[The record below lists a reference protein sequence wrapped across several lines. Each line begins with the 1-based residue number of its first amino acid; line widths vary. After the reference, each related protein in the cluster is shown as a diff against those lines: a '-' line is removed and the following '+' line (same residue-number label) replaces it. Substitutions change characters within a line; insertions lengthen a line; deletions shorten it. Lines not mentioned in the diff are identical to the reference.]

1 MASKTKNV
9 KRPENM
15 QHTLRI
21 FVSYLGRHKFM
32 LLIVSILV
40 TVSALANLL
49 GTYMIRPVVNNL
61 ANGDL
66 HSLAIGVLVAAGI
79 FAIGA
84 LAAWGYSQTMVK
96 AAQQVVFDIRR
107 DLFAHV
113 QTLPLRFFDQ
123 KRHGDIMSLFTNDID
138 TIADALNNS
147 FAMAIQS
154 FIQMIGTLVILY
166 ILNWKLSL
174 IVTVCYGIMF
184 WYMKFSGA
192 KSKVFYAKQQQSLGE
207 LDGYIEEMVS
217 GQKVVKVFNHEQA
230 SLQEF
235 LEKNEKLRKEGTGAQ
250 SYAAT
255 MVPVVV
261 SISYINY
268 AIVAVLGGILAMRG
282 MADVGSLASY
292 LVFVRQAALPINQF
306 TQQSNFLL
314 SALAGA
320 ERVFDVMNLEP
331 EVDEGDVTLVN
342 VRKENGIL
350 KECQEKTGKW
360 AWRSKDGK
368 LTMLRGDVRFENVDF
383 GYTKEHM
390 ILKNI
395 SLYAKPGQ
403 KIAFVG
409 STGAGKTTITNLI
422 NRFYDV
428 QGGTVVY
435 DGIDVR
441 KIKKDALRHSL
452 GIVLQDTHL
461 FTGTVADNIRF
472 GKLDATQ
479 EEIERAAR
487 IANAHSF
494 IRRLPDGYDTMVTAD
509 GANLSQGQRQL
520 LAIARAAVADPPV
533 LILDEATSSVDTR
546 TEELIEKGMD
556 QLMEGRTVF
565 VIAHRLSTVRNANAI
580 MVLEQ
585 GKIVERGDHAEL
597 LEQRGKYYQLY
608 HGMFELS

>member
-1 MASKTKNV
+1 MAARAYSGKKPKNL
-9 KRPENM
+9 K
-15 QHTLRI
+15 HTLRV
-21 FVSYLGRHKFM
+21 FLSYLGRHKKM
-32 LLIVSILV
+32 LAVVAVLV
-40 TVSALANLL
+40 TISAGANLL
-49 GTYMIRPVVNNL
+49 GTYMIRPVVNGL
-61 ANGDL
+61 ADGDVHTL
-66 HSLAIGVLVAAGI
+66 LRGVLITALI
-79 FAIGA
+79 FGCGA
-84 LAAWGYSQTMVK
+84 LAAYGYTQTMVK

-107 DLFAHV
+107 DLFEHV
-113 QTLPLRFFDQ
+113 QTLPLQFFDSR
-123 KRHGDIMSLFTNDID
+123 RHGDIMSLFTNDID
-138 TIADALNNS
+138 TMADALNNS
-147 FAMAIQS
+147 FAMVIQS
-154 FIQMIGTLVILY
+154 FIQIVGTLTLLY
-166 ILNWKLSL
+166 ILNWRLSL

-184 WYMKFSGA
+184 WYIKFSG
-192 KSKVFYAKQQQSLGE
+192 KRSKGYYTKQQNSLGE
-207 LDGYIEEMVS
+207 LNGYIEELIT
-217 GQKVVKVFNHEQA
+217 GQKVVKVFHHEEE
-230 SLQEF
+230 SFTEF
-235 LEKNEKLRKEGTGAQ
+235 CKKNEELRKAGTGAQ
-250 SYAAT
+250 GYAAT

-261 SISYINY
+261 SISYVNY
-268 AIVAVLGGILAMRG
+268 AIVAVLGGLLALHG
-282 MADVGSLASY
+282 KADIGSLASY

-320 ERVFDVMNLEP
+320 ERVFDVMSLEP
-331 EVDEGDVTLVN
+331 EIDEGKVELVN
-342 VRKENGIL
+342 VKEENGAL
-350 KECQEKTGKW
+350 AVCEETTGRW
-360 AWRSKDGK
+360 AWKRPDG
-368 LTMLRGDVRFENVDF
+368 TMTELKGDVRFENVDF
-383 GYTKEHM
+383 GYTADRL

-428 QGGTVVY
+428 QGGAVVY
-435 DGIDVR
+435 DGIDV
-441 KIKKDALRHSL
+441 KDIEKDALRHSL

-461 FTGTVADNIRF
+461 FTGTVAENIRF

-479 EEIERAAR
+479 EEIERAAK
-487 IANAHSF
+487 IANADSF
-494 IRRLPDGYDTMVTAD
+494 IRRLPEGYNTMLTSD

-546 TEELIEKGMD
+546 TEALIEKGMD

-585 GKIVERGDHAEL
+585 GNIVERGDHDAL
-597 LEQRGKYYQLY
+597 LAQKGKYYQLY